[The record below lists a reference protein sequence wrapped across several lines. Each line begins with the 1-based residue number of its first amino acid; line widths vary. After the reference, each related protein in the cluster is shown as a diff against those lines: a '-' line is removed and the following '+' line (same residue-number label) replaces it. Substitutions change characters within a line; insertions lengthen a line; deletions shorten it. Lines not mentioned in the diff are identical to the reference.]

1 MTEHTY
7 YREPF
12 VRTPEELLDKKL
24 ELAQITQDVTF
35 HDRTPFLTVDG
46 AMTKDDY
53 VTNYG
58 VLQEAF
64 DTRLVPEEVQLHS
77 AGSFLELHKAI
88 LDFYS
93 RYPTMGRQSN
103 TDPHALAKQ
112 EQAKKMHV
120 AIEDRVQCEQRQ
132 QLRDVRSVLK
142 GLHTYREFLPWHKQ
156 TLPKLS
162 ATFTVVSGSTPPA
175 PHPALPIVVYILAI
189 AHYILCREHPPAS
202 PSAEL
207 STSALRE
214 EALSRLLQQTLFSA

>member
-1 MTEHTY
+1 MPLSCGAPSFGY
-7 YREPF
+7 
-12 VRTPEELLDKKL
+12 VELLRPFFESPRVIHAVNLAYRPTHPCRHLDTF
-24 ELAQITQDVTF
+24 LAQITQDVTF

-103 TDPHALAKQ
+103 TNTDPHALAKQ

-142 GLHTYREFLPWHKQ
+142 GLHTYCEFLPWHKQ

-162 ATFTVVSGSTPPA
+162 ATFTVASGSTTA
-175 PHPALPIVVYILAI
+175 
-189 AHYILCREHPPAS
+189 
-202 PSAEL
+202 
-207 STSALRE
+207 
-214 EALSRLLQQTLFSA
+214 